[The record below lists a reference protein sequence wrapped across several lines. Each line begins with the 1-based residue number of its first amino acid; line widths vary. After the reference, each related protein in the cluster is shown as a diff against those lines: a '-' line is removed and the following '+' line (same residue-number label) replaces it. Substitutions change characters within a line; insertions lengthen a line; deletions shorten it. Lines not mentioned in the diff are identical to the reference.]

1 MIRPLLVVFFALAS
15 IAPSCLLAAEDP
27 VQWTLTFDS
36 KAAAPGSHVLAKFT
50 GTIEPHWHVYS
61 MTTPPGGPN
70 PTTASIADNPAVAG
84 FKIYQS
90 KPVRKLDPS
99 FGIDTETFAEQYVL
113 LFDIELKKDAP
124 AGPADINAKVR
135 YQSCNDT
142 ICLPP
147 RKKAATGS
155 IAIDPSAKTDA
166 ILIPSGY
173 TLLPTPVQAKT
184 SAPSVATAA
193 NSAPAPATPPAGAG
207 LGLFVLTA
215 FAAGIAAI
223 FTPCVF
229 PMIPFTVSY
238 FVNRQTG
245 SRTHGVLQA
254 LAFCL
259 GIIVFFTGIG
269 AVLKVVVGS
278 AGVVQLG
285 NSPWV
290 NGFIGA
296 VFIAFGLS
304 LLGAYELALPSG
316 LLTKLNQASEG
327 GGYLGSLL
335 MGLTFTLTS
344 FACIGPFMGSLLA
357 GSVQGGGLQPVVGMA
372 AFSTGLAAPFFL
384 LALFP
389 SFLQRMPK
397 SGGWLMRV
405 KVVLGFV
412 VLAIAMKYLS
422 SADQIL
428 QTDWISREMFLASW
442 VVLFAL
448 PGLYLLGLLRLEGI
462 KPEDHLGVGRV
473 LVAAVFLTFSIS
485 LLPGL
490 FGASLGNV
498 EAFIPVQA
506 KGVALLGGG
515 GESAGPAWM
524 KNQYKEA
531 LAKARAENKLV
542 FINFTGYACTNC
554 HWMKAN
560 MFPRPEIT
568 PLLKDFVLVDLYTDG
583 TDAESEQNQ
592 QLEEKRFGTVAIPF
606 YAIVDPDE
614 RTIATFP
621 GLTRKASE
629 FVTFLKSRS
638 SGVASAEPG
647 TIRPRSFPVPFR
659 SRPAT
664 LPPLFASIA
673 PAARRLSAPESRA
686 GAALP
691 PRLPTDADGSRWR
704 EFCRA

>member
-1 MIRPLLVVFFALAS
+1 MFRPFLVCFFALAS
-15 IAPSCLLAAEDP
+15 IGGAAEDP

-50 GTIEPHWHVYS
+50 GTIQPHWHVYS

-70 PTTASIADNPAVAG
+70 PTTASIAENPAVAG
-84 FKIYQS
+84 FKIYQA
-90 KPVRKLDPS
+90 KPVRKLDPN
-99 FGIDTETFAEQYVL
+99 FGIDTETFSEQYAL
-113 LFDIELKKDAP
+113 LFDVELKRDAT
-124 AGPADINAKVR
+124 AGPADITANVR

-147 RKKAATGS
+147 KNKSAIASLAIDQSAKAAALS
-155 IAIDPSAKTDA
+155 IPAD
-166 ILIPSGY
+166 Y
-173 TLLPTPVQAKT
+173 TLVP
-184 SAPSVATAA
+184 TAA
-193 NSAPAPATPPAGAG
+193 PAPPSTAAQAPAPAAPTPQSSGFSLFLLTAFGAG
-207 LGLFVLTA
+207 L
-215 FAAGIAAI
+215 AAI

-238 FVNRQTG
+238 FLNRQTG
-245 SRTHGVLQA
+245 GKRDSVLQA
-254 LAFCL
+254 TVFCL
-259 GIIVFFTGIG
+259 GIVILFTGLGALLKAIG
-269 AVLKVVVGS
+269 GRF
-278 AGVVQLG
+278 GVVQLG

-290 NGFIGA
+290 NGFIA
-296 VFIAFGLS
+296 VVFVVFGLS
-304 LLGAYELALPSG
+304 LLGAYELTLPSG
-316 LLTKLNQASEG
+316 LLTKMNQASEG
-327 GGYLGSLL
+327 GGYFGSLL

-344 FACIGPFMGSLLA
+344 FACVGPFVGPLLA
-357 GSVQGGGLQPVVGMA
+357 ASVQTSGLQPVFGMA
-372 AFSTGLAAPFFL
+372 AFATGLASPFFL

-389 SFLQRMPK
+389 SFLQKLPK

-405 KVVLGFV
+405 KVVAGFV
-412 VLAIAMKYLS
+412 VLAISVKYLS

-428 QTDWISREMFLASW
+428 QTDLISREMFLASW

-462 KPEDHLGVGRV
+462 KPEDRLGVGRV
-473 LVAAVFLTFSIS
+473 LIAALFLTFSIS
-485 LLPGL
+485 LAPGL

-506 KGVALLGGG
+506 KGVAILN
-515 GESAGPAWM
+515 GEGGPAAPVWM

-568 PLLKDFVLVDLYTDG
+568 GLLKDFVLVDLYTDG
-583 TDAESEQNQ
+583 TDAPSEQNQ

-629 FVTFLKSRS
+629 FEIFLKSR
-638 SGVASAEPG
+638 GENKVAS
-647 TIRPRSFPVPFR
+647 RF
-659 SRPAT
+659 
-664 LPPLFASIA
+664 
-673 PAARRLSAPESRA
+673 
-686 GAALP
+686 
-691 PRLPTDADGSRWR
+691 
-704 EFCRA
+704 

>member
-1 MIRPLLVVFFALAS
+1 MIRPVLIAFFALAS
-15 IAPSCLLAAEDP
+15 VAMAAEDP
-27 VQWTLTFDS
+27 VQWALTFDAKS
-36 KAAAPGSHVLAKFT
+36 AAPGGHVLAKLT

-70 PTTASIADNPAVAG
+70 PTTAKIADNPAVAG
-84 FKIYQS
+84 FQIYQS

-99 FGIDTETFAEQYVL
+99 FGIDTETFSGQYVL
-113 LFDIELKKDAP
+113 LFDIQLKKDA
-124 AGPADINAKVR
+124 ATGPADIAANFR

-147 RKKAATGS
+147 KKKSAMASLT
-155 IAIDPSAKTDA
+155 IDPSATSQA
-166 ILIPSGY
+166 IIIPAGY
-173 TLLPTPVQAKT
+173 TLVPTPVGTST
-184 SAPSVATAA
+184 SAPSAST
-193 NSAPAPATPPAGAG
+193 SPTPAPTPPVASASGFS
-207 LGLFVLTA
+207 LLFLLTA
-215 FAAGIAAI
+215 FGAGIAAI

-238 FVNRQTG
+238 FLNRETG
-245 SRTHGVLQA
+245 ARRDGVLQA

-269 AVLKVVVGS
+269 ALLKVAVGS

-285 NSPWV
+285 NNPWV

-296 VFIAFGLS
+296 LFVVFGLS

-327 GGYLGSLL
+327 GGYFGSLL

-372 AFSTGLAAPFFL
+372 AFATGLAAPFFV

-389 SFLQRMPK
+389 SFLHKLPK

-428 QTDWISREMFLASW
+428 QTDLISREIFLASW

-448 PGLYLLGLLRLEGI
+448 PGLYMLGLLRLEGI
-462 KPEDHLGVGRV
+462 KPDDHLGVGRV
-473 LVAAVFLTFSIS
+473 LVAALFLTFSIS

-498 EAFIPVQA
+498 EAFIPVQG
-506 KGVALLGGG
+506 KGVAFLGG
-515 GESAGPAWM
+515 AGSPAAPVWM

-560 MFPRPEIT
+560 MFPRPEIAG
-568 PLLKDFVLVDLYTDG
+568 LLKDFVLVDLYTDG

-592 QLEEKRFGTVAIPF
+592 QLEEKRFHTVAEPY

-614 RTIATFP
+614 HIIATFP
-621 GLTRKASE
+621 GLTRNASE
-629 FVTFLKSRS
+629 FVTFLKRR
-638 SGVASAEPG
+638 GENKVAS
-647 TIRPRSFPVPFR
+647 
-659 SRPAT
+659 
-664 LPPLFASIA
+664 
-673 PAARRLSAPESRA
+673 RL
-686 GAALP
+686 
-691 PRLPTDADGSRWR
+691 
-704 EFCRA
+704 

>member
-1 MIRPLLVVFFALAS
+1 MLRRLLLGVFALA
-15 IAPSCLLAAEDP
+15 AFATTRPAGAAEDP
-27 VQWTLTFDS
+27 VQWTLAFDS
-36 KAAAPGSHVLAKFT
+36 KTAAPGSHVLAKFT
-50 GTIEPHWHVYS
+50 GTIQPHWHVYS

-70 PTTASIADNPAVAG
+70 PTTSRIADNPAVAG
-84 FKIYQS
+84 FKTYQP
-90 KPVRKLDPS
+90 KPDRKLDPS
-99 FGIDTETFAEQYVL
+99 FGIDTETFSGQYVL
-113 LFDIELKKDAP
+113 LFDIEVKKDAT
-124 AGPADINAKVR
+124 AGPADITANVR
-135 YQSCNDT
+135 YQTCNDT

-147 RKKAATGS
+147 KKKTSSAS
-155 IAIDPSAKTDA
+155 LLVDPSAKAEA

-173 TLLPTPVQAKT
+173 ALLPTPV
-184 SAPSVATAA
+184 PGTAA
-193 NSAPAPATPPAGAG
+193 TSSVPPTTQTAPTPPGKPVSG
-207 LGLFVLTA
+207 ELGLFLLTA

-238 FVNRQTG
+238 FVNRQAG
-245 SRTHGVLQA
+245 SRRHGVLQA

-259 GIIVFFTGIG
+259 GIIFFFTGIG
-269 AVLKVVVGS
+269 ALLKVLVGS

-290 NGFIGA
+290 NGFIGLLF
-296 VFIAFGLS
+296 VAFGLS
-304 LLGAYELALPSG
+304 LLGAYELALPSS
-316 LLTKLNQASEG
+316 LLTKLNQSSEG
-327 GGYLGSLL
+327 GGYFGSLL

-357 GSVQGGGLQPVVGMA
+357 GSVQGGGLQPVFGMA

-428 QTDWISREMFLASW
+428 QTDWISREMFLACW
-442 VVLFAL
+442 IVLFAL
-448 PGLYLLGLLRLEGI
+448 PGLYLLGFLRLEGI
-462 KPEDHLGVGRV
+462 KPDDRVGVGRV
-473 LVAAVFLTFSIS
+473 LIAALFLMFSIS

-515 GESAGPAWM
+515 GGESAAPVWM

-568 PLLKDFVLVDLYTDG
+568 GLLKDFVLVDLYTDG

-606 YAIVDPDE
+606 YAILDPDE

-621 GLTRKASE
+621 GLTRNASE
-629 FVTFLKSRS
+629 FVTFLKSRDTK
-638 SGVASAEPG
+638 VAS
-647 TIRPRSFPVPFR
+647 
-659 SRPAT
+659 
-664 LPPLFASIA
+664 
-673 PAARRLSAPESRA
+673 RL
-686 GAALP
+686 
-691 PRLPTDADGSRWR
+691 
-704 EFCRA
+704 

>member
-1 MIRPLLVVFFALAS
+1 MLRLISVFFLALVSLFA
-15 IAPSCLLAAEDP
+15 AAEDP

-36 KAAAPGSHVLAKFT
+36 KAAAPSSHVLAKFT
-50 GTIEPHWHVYS
+50 GTIQPHWHVYS

-70 PTTASIADNPAVAG
+70 PTTAGIADNPAVAG

-99 FGIDTETFAEQYVL
+99 FGIDTETFSEQYVL
-113 LFDIELKKDAP
+113 LFDIELKKDAA
-124 AGPADINAKVR
+124 AGPADITANVR

-147 RKKAATGS
+147 KKKLAMASLT
-155 IAIDPSAKTDA
+155 IDPSAKA
-166 ILIPSGY
+166 SNVAIPSDY
-173 TLLPTPVQAKT
+173 ALVPTKTTTQSASAAPTPPGK
-184 SAPSVATAA
+184 
-193 NSAPAPATPPAGAG
+193 PAPAGDF
-207 LGLFVLTA
+207 GLFVLAA
-215 FAAGIAAI
+215 FGAGLAAI

-238 FVNRQTG
+238 FLNRQTG
-245 SRTHGVLQA
+245 NKRDGVMQA
-254 LAFCL
+254 VVFCL
-259 GIIVFFTGIG
+259 GIIVLFTSLGLLVKTI
-269 AVLKVVVGS
+269 VGPF
-278 AGVVQLG
+278 GVVQLG

-290 NGFIGA
+290 NSFIAA
-296 VFIAFGLS
+296 VFIVFGLS
-304 LLGAYELALPSG
+304 LLGAYELTLPSS
-316 LLTKLNQASEG
+316 LLTKMNQASGG
-327 GGYLGSLL
+327 GGYWGTLL

-344 FACIGPFMGSLLA
+344 FACIGPFVGPLLVA
-357 GSVQGGGLQPVVGMA
+357 SVQTSGLQPVFGMA
-372 AFSTGLAAPFFL
+372 AFATGLAAPFFV

-389 SFLQRMPK
+389 SFLNKLPK

-412 VLAIAMKYLS
+412 VLAISVKYLS

-462 KPEDHLGVGRV
+462 NADDHLGVGRV
-473 LVAAVFLTFSIS
+473 LVAALFLTFSIS

-506 KGVALLGGG
+506 KGIALLGGG
-515 GESAGPAWM
+515 GGAGESAAPVWM

-531 LAKARAENKLV
+531 LAQARAENKLV

-568 PLLKDFVLVDLYTDG
+568 GLLKDFVLVDLYTDG
-583 TDAESEQNQ
+583 TDAASEQNQ

-621 GLTRKASE
+621 GLTRNASE
-629 FVTFLKSRS
+629 FVNFLKSRDTK
-638 SGVASAEPG
+638 VAS
-647 TIRPRSFPVPFR
+647 
-659 SRPAT
+659 
-664 LPPLFASIA
+664 
-673 PAARRLSAPESRA
+673 RL
-686 GAALP
+686 
-691 PRLPTDADGSRWR
+691 
-704 EFCRA
+704 

>member
-1 MIRPLLVVFFALAS
+1 MVNWPALPLPRRPIDMIRRLALCVLVLAS
-15 IAPSCLLAAEDP
+15 LAGAAEDP
-27 VQWTLTFDS
+27 VQWTLEFDS
-36 KAAAPGSHVLAKFT
+36 KSAAPGSHLLARFT
-50 GTIEPHWHVYS
+50 GTIQPHWHVYS
-61 MTTPPGGPN
+61 ITTPPGGPN
-70 PTTASIADNPAVAG
+70 PTTAGIADHPAVAG
-84 FKIYQS
+84 FKIYQA

-99 FGIDTETFAEQYVL
+99 FGIDTETFSGQYVL
-113 LFDIELKKDAP
+113 WFDIELKKDAA
-124 AGPADINAKVR
+124 AGPADITANVR
-135 YQSCNDT
+135 YQTCNDT
-142 ICLPP
+142 VCLPP
-147 RKKAATGS
+147 KKKSATAS
-155 IAIDPSAKTDA
+155 IAIDASAKSEAIAIPPSYTLVPSA
-166 ILIPSGY
+166 
-173 TLLPTPVQAKT
+173 PTPVPGAQ
-184 SAPSVATAA
+184 SASSVPPLTQT
-193 NSAPAPATPPAGAG
+193 APAPPKPPADAG
-207 LGLFVLTA
+207 GFGLFVITA
-215 FAAGIAAI
+215 FAAGLAAI

-269 AVLKVVVGS
+269 ALLKVLVGS
-278 AGVVQLG
+278 SGVVQLG

-290 NGFIGA
+290 NGFIG
-296 VFIAFGLS
+296 VLFVVFGLS

-327 GGYLGSLL
+327 GGYFGSLL

-357 GSVQGGGLQPVVGMA
+357 GSVQGGGVQPIVGMA
-372 AFSTGLAAPFFL
+372 AFATGLAAPFFL

-389 SFLQRMPK
+389 SFLQRLPK

-412 VLAIAMKYLS
+412 VLAISVKYLS

-428 QTDWISREMFLASW
+428 QTDWISREMFLACW
-442 VVLFAL
+442 IVLFAL
-448 PGLYLLGLLRLEGI
+448 PGLYLLGFLRLEGI
-462 KPEDHLGVGRV
+462 RPEDSLGVGRV
-473 LVAAVFLTFSIS
+473 LVAALFLMFSIS

-506 KGVALLGGG
+506 KGIALLGGG
-515 GESAGPAWM
+515 GGESAAPAWM

-531 LAKARAENKLV
+531 LARARAENKLV

-560 MFPRPEIT
+560 MFPRPEVT
-568 PLLKDFVLVDLYTDG
+568 GLLKDFVLVDLYTDG
-583 TDAESEQNQ
+583 TDAPSEQNQ

-621 GLTRKASE
+621 GLTRNASE
-629 FVTFLKSRS
+629 FVTFLKSR
-638 SGVASAEPG
+638 GENKVAS
-647 TIRPRSFPVPFR
+647 RF
-659 SRPAT
+659 
-664 LPPLFASIA
+664 
-673 PAARRLSAPESRA
+673 
-686 GAALP
+686 
-691 PRLPTDADGSRWR
+691 
-704 EFCRA
+704 

>member
-1 MIRPLLVVFFALAS
+1 MLRRLAVSFLVLA
-15 IAPSCLLAAEDP
+15 AVAAAAEDP
-27 VQWTLTFDS
+27 VQWTLAFDS
-36 KAAAPGSHVLAKFT
+36 RSAAPGSHVLAKLT
-50 GTIEPHWHVYS
+50 GTIQQGWHVYS

-70 PTTASIADNPAVAG
+70 PTTAKIADHPAVAG
-84 FKIYQS
+84 FRIYQA
-90 KPVRKLDPS
+90 KPERKLDPS
-99 FGIDTETFAEQYVL
+99 FGIDTETFSGQYEL
-113 LFDIELKKDAP
+113 LVDIELAKSA
-124 AGPADINAKVR
+124 AVGTTDITANVR
-135 YQSCNDT
+135 YQSCNDR

-147 RKKAATGS
+147 KKKSASAS
-155 IAIDPSAKTDA
+155 ITVDPSAKASALA
-166 ILIPSGY
+166 IPAGYSPIPVVAQ
-173 TLLPTPVQAKT
+173 TPTAGSSTPASTAPV
-184 SAPSVATAA
+184 P
-193 NSAPAPATPPAGAG
+193 PAPASPLSVLFLLTAFGAG
-207 LGLFVLTA
+207 L
-215 FAAGIAAI
+215 AAI

-238 FVNRQTG
+238 FLNRQTG
-245 SRTHGVLQA
+245 GKKDGVFQA

-259 GIIVFFTGIG
+259 GIVFFFTAIG
-269 AVLKVVVGS
+269 ALVKLAVGS
-278 AGVVQLG
+278 AGVVELG

-296 VFIAFGLS
+296 LFIVFGLS
-304 LLGAYELALPSG
+304 LLGAFELALPSG

-327 GGYLGSLL
+327 GGYFGSLL
-335 MGLTFTLTS
+335 MGLTFTLTA

-357 GSVQGGGLQPVVGMA
+357 GSVEGNGLQPVLGMA
-372 AFSTGLAAPFFL
+372 SFATGLAAPFFL

-389 SFLQRMPK
+389 SFLQKMPK

-428 QTDWISREMFLASW
+428 QTDFISREIFLASW

-448 PGLYLLGLLRLEGI
+448 PGLYLLGVLHMEGV
-462 KPEDHLGVGRV
+462 KPEDRLGVGRV
-473 LVAAVFLTFSIS
+473 LIAALFLTFAIS

-498 EAFIPVQA
+498 EAFIPVQGKNTA
-506 KGVALLGGG
+506 FFSGAGG
-515 GESAGPAWM
+515 AAAPVWL

-531 LAKARAENKLV
+531 LAQARAENKLV

-592 QLEEKRFGTVAIPF
+592 QLEEKRFGTVAIPY

-621 GLTRKASE
+621 GLTRNVAE
-629 FVTFLKSRS
+629 FVSFLKTRDTK
-638 SGVASAEPG
+638 VASK
-647 TIRPRSFPVPFR
+647 
-659 SRPAT
+659 
-664 LPPLFASIA
+664 L
-673 PAARRLSAPESRA
+673 
-686 GAALP
+686 
-691 PRLPTDADGSRWR
+691 
-704 EFCRA
+704 